1 LNIRDHSSQFS
12 VFVFMTDVDL
22 GASVKVH
29 LSQVGYDAYYFQDQ
43 DTVLERLRENP
54 PHILVVATKALNGV
68 LSDFV
73 SEVQKINSEIRFIV
87 ISSLDQ
93 FTTLA
98 QYNTL
103 GFEDVLSQES
113 VALENRIVWSVD
125 RVCEKLFLTYQNEQ
139 LYDDLLATKEK
150 EQSEA
155 QAVQTLQVDIEE
167 HKKTAGIQVSLRLA
181 EYRSAESKEEMI
193 QKYLNLTSDFVCLY
207 FKYLPSVQ
215 SFIATHASG
224 VSASTIQGVG
234 VQLDSSE
241 VKLLEDQISLGLL
254 PLRFTEMLREAFQ
267 YNPPKALPLYSH
279 NMLEGV
285 IVYSGHLAASQTQ
298 RLTEEFALFS
308 LCYTNFILE
317 KKVDSLEVQDFVTEL
332 YNRNYYFK
340 VIEDEVQRSRR
351 QKLPISVVKIAIDNF
366 YELESSLGEFAR
378 DELLKSTATLTVKT
392 SRSNDVTCRTAAN
405 EIALV
410 LPNCTK
416 KGAALRAERLRR
428 IIEGA
433 AFLDKGMRLTV
444 SMGISE
450 FPSLCDSGKT
460 LDETSTKALIHI
472 ADRGGNKICLYKAL
486 ESHKPEFL
494 VPADQ

>member
-1 LNIRDHSSQFS
+1 
-12 VFVFMTDVDL
+12 MTDVDL

-29 LSQVGYDAYYFQDQ
+29 LSQVGYDAYYFQDH
-43 DTVLERLRENP
+43 DTVLERLRESP
-54 PHILVVATKALNGV
+54 PHILIVAIKSLSGV

-73 SEVQKINSEIRFIV
+73 SKVQNINSEIRFIV

-93 FTTLA
+93 FSTLA

-103 GFEDVLSQES
+103 GFEDVISQES
-113 VALENRIVWSVD
+113 VALENRIIWSVD

-139 LYDDLLATKEK
+139 LYDDLLQSQETV
-150 EQSEA
+150 QSEVKAA
-155 QAVQTLQVDIEE
+155 QALQVDIEQQ
-167 HKKTAGIQVSLRLA
+167 KKTAGIQVSLRLA

-207 FKYLPSVQ
+207 FKYLPSVR

-224 VSASTIQGVG
+224 ISTLTIQGVG
-234 VQLDSSE
+234 VQLDSVE
-241 VKLLEDQISLGLL
+241 VKQLEDQINLGVL

-267 YNPPKALPLYSH
+267 FNPPKALPLYSH
-279 NMLEGV
+279 NQLEGV
-285 IVYSGHLAASQTQ
+285 IVYAGQLAASQAQ
-298 RLTEEFALFS
+298 RFSEEFALFS

-332 YNRNYYFK
+332 FNRNYYFK
-340 VIEDEVQRSRR
+340 VIEDEVQRAQR

-366 YELESSLGEFAR
+366 YELESSLGELTR
-378 DELLKSTATLTVKT
+378 DELLRSTAALALKT
-392 SRSNDVTCRTAAN
+392 SRSIDVTCRTAAN

-450 FPSLCDSGKT
+450 FPTLCESAKT

-486 ESHKPEFL
+486 ESHKPEFV